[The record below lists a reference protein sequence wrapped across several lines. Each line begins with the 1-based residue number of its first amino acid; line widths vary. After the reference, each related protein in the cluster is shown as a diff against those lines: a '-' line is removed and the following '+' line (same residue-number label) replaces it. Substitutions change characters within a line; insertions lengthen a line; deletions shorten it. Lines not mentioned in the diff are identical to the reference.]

1 MFSRKSPC
9 ESRTRGKR
17 GTAGGNAGGLLKE
30 SPRPPRTFLEQ
41 ICCWDGVCAGSKG
54 DNTLSNRHRI
64 KGSGERRGTLE
75 RVPQTPQNF
84 SRINLLLGRRL
95 CPIPWEIPLEQSPPR
110 DKPVPP
116 GFKPRGCKGRSPLHK
131 ITINLPLPRWGK
143 GVGGERGQENQLK
156 LKAVATGDKEST
168 PTSRTPPAEQW
179 QNKPTPQTNLRKT
192 KKGTHAPS
200 IQTSQLSNYQAIIA
214 KIHLQPKRRK
224 RRGEKETQTNEEP
237 QHRRGARGSS
247 PRSISIG

>member
-9 ESRTRGKR
+9 ESRKRGKR
-17 GTAGGNAGGLLKE
+17 GNGG
-30 SPRPPRTFLEQ
+30 T
-41 ICCWDGVCAGSKG
+41 
-54 DNTLSNRHRI
+54 
-64 KGSGERRGTLE
+64 GERGKRWGTLE

-95 CPIPWEIPLEQSPPR
+95 CRFQRRQHLKQSPPQ
-110 DKPVPP
+110 DEPVPP

-143 GVGGERGQENQLK
+143 GAGGIGGR
-156 LKAVATGDKEST
+156 KASG
-168 PTSRTPPAEQW
+168 RQW
-179 QNKPTPQTNLRKT
+179 QPVRQNKPTPQTNLRKT
-192 KKGTHAPS
+192 KKDAHAPS
-200 IQTSQLSNYQAIIA
+200 IQTFKLPNYQAIIT

-237 QHRRGARGSS
+237 LHRRGARGSS

>member
-1 MFSRKSPC
+1 MYSDCPGTI
-9 ESRTRGKR
+9 RTTCTPPPQSGLLYPIRTKKARCFQEKVPANRGSEGSGGTPGKR
-17 GTAGGNAGGLLKE
+17 
-30 SPRPPRTFLEQ
+30 
-41 ICCWDGVCAGSKG
+41 W
-54 DNTLSNRHRI
+54 
-64 KGSGERRGTLE
+64 GTLE

-95 CPIPWEIPLEQSPPR
+95 CRFQGKCHPKQSPPQDESAPR
-110 DKPVPP
+110 RFRP
-116 GFKPRGCKGRSPLHK
+116 GCRGRSPRQSKLK
-131 ITINLPLPRWGK
+131 ISPFPRGE
-143 GVGGERGQENQLK
+143 GGRGDRGQENQ

-179 QNKPTPQTNLRKT
+179 QNKTTPQTNLRKT
-192 KKGTHAPS
+192 KKDAHAPS
-200 IQTSQLSNYQAIIA
+200 IIQTSKLSSHYH

-237 QHRRGARGSS
+237 LHRRGARGSS